1 LAIINLIKYKII
13 ETNTA
18 EHSIVVRFY
27 TDIITEAML
36 AVDVLDGVIRRGRTD
51 YSLDLPVPAPTG
63 TALHDFIV
71 ARAPT
76 AWLHA
81 QEDILN
87 PSVDTSLSAVIPLV
101 GVETAFVEPT
111 VTSGRTTM
119 VLNQITV

>member
-1 LAIINLIKYKII
+1 MIKYKII
-13 ETNTA
+13 ETNVA

-36 AVDVLDGVIRRGRTD
+36 ATDVLNNVIRRCRTD
-51 YSLDLPVPAPTG
+51 YAFDLPIPTPAG

-87 PSVDTSLSAVIPLV
+87 PNIDTSLSAIIPLV
-101 GVETAFVEPT
+101 GVEVGIESNA
-111 VTSGRTTM
+111 
-119 VLNQITV
+119 I